1 VAVGKEFPLRT
12 DLHWLLAYTKPK
24 SEQLAE
30 EHLRRQGF
38 EVVCPLIRVQKLRR
52 RKWTWLE
59 EPLFP
64 RYLFVGAPDGHAW
77 SPIRS
82 TVGVT
87 SLVRFG
93 GVYAAV
99 PPVLIETL
107 LEAAAEQPQP
117 QRAVFQQGQKVKIV
131 AGQFASLEAVFEMV
145 DGADRA
151 TVLLDLL
158 GRQSRVRVDLH
169 QLVVE

>member
-1 VAVGKEFPLRT
+1 M
-12 DLHWLLAYTKPK
+12 
-24 SEQLAE
+24 
-30 EHLRRQGF
+30 
-38 EVVCPLIRVQKLRR
+38 
-52 RKWTWLE
+52 E

-64 RYLFVGAPDGHAW
+64 RYLFVGAPEGQAW
-77 SPIRS
+77 APVRS

-93 GVYAAV
+93 GVYATV

-107 LEAAAEQPQP
+107 LAAAADHPQP

-145 DGADRA
+145 DGSDRA

>member
-1 VAVGKEFPLRT
+1 M
-12 DLHWLLAYTKPK
+12 HWLLAYTKPRQ
-24 SEQLAE
+24 EVLAE

-38 EVVCPLIRVQKLRR
+38 EVLCPQLRVQKLRR
-52 RKWTWLE
+52 RKWTWVE

-64 RYLFVGAPDGHAW
+64 RYLFVGATDEQSWAPV
-77 SPIRS
+77 RS

-99 PPVLIETL
+99 PRVLIETL
-107 LEAAAEQPQP
+107 LEAAAELPQS
-117 QRAVFQQGQKVKIV
+117 QRAVFQQGQKVRIV

-151 TVLLDLL
+151 TVLLNLL